1 MHRKS
6 RKIGANKT
14 TILKSWAV
22 RLGLLV
28 IFFLSQNA
36 TTNIAY
42 CQEVAEMVID
52 TVTGDT
58 FYVYNL
64 SPIVIAEKRTSNFKE
79 YWRWLRLKYDVMKV
93 YPYAI
98 AAAALYRE
106 IEDSLAKL
114 KTKRQRKRYLKSLEK
129 RLREE
134 FEEPLKGL
142 TIRQGKILVKL
153 IQRETGKTLYEILKE
168 YKSGFSAIYWQ
179 SLGSF
184 LGYDLKTVYDPEL
197 DKDLDFILR
206 SLDETYKGWRLKEDT
221 SILNELKKQI
231 QDADQQQNKLDNS
244 KVKKKKTGSKQKAD
258 NTNNGL
264 QPARQTDDDEKI
276 NDKNDNKR

>member
-1 MHRKS
+1 MKALS
-6 RKIGANKT
+6 RT
-14 TILKSWAV
+14 LRILNA
-22 RLGLLV
+22 LLF
-28 IFFLSQNA
+28 IILSIYA
-36 TTNIAY
+36 GTNIAY
-42 CQEVAEMVID
+42 SQEVAEMVVD

-93 YPYAI
+93 YPYAV

-114 KTKRQRKRYLKSLEK
+114 KTKRQKKRYLKSLEK

-134 FEEPLKGL
+134 FEEPLKSL
-142 TIRQGKILVKL
+142 TVRQGKILVKL
-153 IQRETGKTLYEILKE
+153 IQRETGKTLYDILKE

-197 DKDLDFILR
+197 DKDLDFILK

-221 SILNELKKQI
+221 AILNELKKQI
-231 QDADQQQNKLDNS
+231 QKAEQQQNVSTD
-244 KVKKKKTGSKQKAD
+244 KKRKSQQNTQKGNVRQ
-258 NTNNGL
+258 NT
-264 QPARQTDDDEKI
+264 QSTTPTK
-276 NDKNDNKR
+276 NDKQRHKDKNK

>member
-1 MHRKS
+1 
-6 RKIGANKT
+6 
-14 TILKSWAV
+14 
-22 RLGLLV
+22 
-28 IFFLSQNA
+28 
-36 TTNIAY
+36 
-42 CQEVAEMVID
+42 MVID

-98 AAAALYRE
+98 AAAALYNE

-134 FEEPLKGL
+134 FEEPLKNL

-168 YKSGFSAIYWQ
+168 YKSGFSAVYWQ

-231 QDADQQQNKLDNS
+231 QEAEQQQNKSNDS
-244 KVKKKKTGSKQKAD
+244 IIKKKTDSKQQSGTNSNNPRPIKQSNGRKEEKQRNNNED
-258 NTNNGL
+258 NP
-264 QPARQTDDDEKI
+264 Q
-276 NDKNDNKR
+276 

>member
-1 MHRKS
+1 
-6 RKIGANKT
+6 
-14 TILKSWAV
+14 
-22 RLGLLV
+22 
-28 IFFLSQNA
+28 
-36 TTNIAY
+36 
-42 CQEVAEMVID
+42 MVID
-52 TVTGDT
+52 SVTGDT

-114 KTKRQRKRYLKSLEK
+114 KSKRQRKRYLKSLEK
-129 RLREE
+129 RLRDE
-134 FEEPLKGL
+134 FEEPLKSL

-179 SLGSF
+179 SLGTF
-184 LGYDLKTVYDPEL
+184 LGYDLKTVYDPQL
-197 DKDLDFILR
+197 DKDLDFILQ
-206 SLDETYKGWRLKEDT
+206 SLDETYRGWRLKGDT
-221 SILNELKKQI
+221 AILNELKKQI
-231 QDADQQQNKLDNS
+231 QEAEQQNKGSS
-244 KVKKKKTGSKQKAD
+244 KVKGKKTGSKQQSE
-258 NTNNGL
+258 TNQNGQN
-264 QPARQTDDDEKI
+264 QPAKQLNEQKHKEG
-276 NDKNDNKR
+276 NQQKNDRER